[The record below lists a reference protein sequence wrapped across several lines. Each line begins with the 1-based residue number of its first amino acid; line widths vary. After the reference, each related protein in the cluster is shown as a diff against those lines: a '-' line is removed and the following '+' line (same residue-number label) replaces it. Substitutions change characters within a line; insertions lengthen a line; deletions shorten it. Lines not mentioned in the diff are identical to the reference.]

1 MRKLHLPEVD
11 IITACKDARLLNIP
25 LSLAQETCLGALYG
39 LPMDQ
44 QQVDLYCRASGR
56 NSYVPG
62 TEQREGS
69 IICGRRAGKSS
80 RICTPVVLY
89 ESCFRPRPQ
98 LAPGEVANAIVLA
111 PTQRQAAITYKYV
124 ASRIHE
130 SLLLRALIRKER
142 SDEIELANNL
152 SISVWTASHRWVRG
166 LSLACCVAEEISFW
180 YEDDGSPMDVES
192 VLRAVRPALA
202 TLGGKLLKV
211 SSPWAKSGPLWSDW
225 QRRDRVFAWKL
236 PSPAMNPALP
246 QDFLDA
252 ERERDPEAFAREF
265 EVEFLDAASALLPA
279 EQVEACV
286 VRGQTEFQPKAE
298 TLYTAALDAGFKS
311 DSFAFALSSSEGDRV
326 RLDLI
331 REWKPRKGRPVQF
344 ADVLNEIVATM
355 RVYNCST
362 IFGDRVA
369 SEPIRQTLLSQ
380 GISFTEAATLGRRA
394 SGIFQTVRAKVI
406 AGQLVLP
413 DNPELVNQLKRLE
426 ITVGAGGTERIEA
439 SSGHDDMA
447 VCASLAIH
455 QAVSRPGLKPWIDFI
470 VADGLLERGSWK
482 PLN

>member
-1 MRKLHLPEVD
+1 MRKLRLPEVD

-25 LSLAQETCLGALYG
+25 LSLAQETCLRALYG

-80 RICTPVVLY
+80 RICTPVALF

-130 SLLLRALIRKER
+130 SPLLKALIRKER
-142 SDEIELANNL
+142 ADEIELANNS
-152 SISVWTASHRWVRG
+152 SISVWTANHRWVRG
-166 LSLACCVAEEISFW
+166 LSLTCCVAEEISFW

-236 PSPAMNPALP
+236 PSPVMNPALP
-246 QDFLDA
+246 QDFLDS

-265 EVEFLDAASALLPA
+265 EAEFLDAASALLPTQ
-279 EQVEACV
+279 QVEACV
-286 VRGQTEFQPKAE
+286 VRDQVERPPQPGVV
-298 TLYTAALDAGFKS
+298 YTGALDAAWKS
-311 DSFAFALSSSEGDRV
+311 DAFAFSIAH
-326 RLDLI
+326 LDGERAVVDLA
-331 REWKPRKGRPVQF
+331 RHWKPKRGQAVQF
-344 ADVLNEIVATM
+344 DANL
-355 RVYNCST
+355 RRPNCERT
-362 IFGDRVA
+362 NQAGACTAWHQFHPARDARAPRLGDLRH
-369 SEPIRQTLLSQ
+369 SSRENHQRPT
-380 GISFTEAATLGRRA
+380 
-394 SGIFQTVRAKVI
+394 
-406 AGQLVLP
+406 
-413 DNPELVNQLKRLE
+413 
-426 ITVGAGGTERIEA
+426 GT
-439 SSGHDDMA
+439 S
-447 VCASLAIH
+447 
-455 QAVSRPGLKPWIDFI
+455 
-470 VADGLLERGSWK
+470 
-482 PLN
+482 